1 MWMTSCLS
9 SPTQI
14 LVTSTQQVVDLH
26 EFCLVLLSRNK
37 TDTVRL
43 MLLVLQFADEFEKYC
58 SEVENTAAWGGQL
71 EVSYLHSV
79 TDAFTPLPVIILMY
93 MFVRSLQLRAL
104 TQILHKPIEVI
115 QADSPTIKIG
125 EEYES
130 KPITLVYVLMILLP
144 MWKGNNF

>member
-14 LVTSTQQVVDLH
+14 LVTSTQQVVDLQ

-79 TDAFTPLPVIILMY
+79 TDAFTPLPVYPNVHVCPLPS
-93 MFVRSLQLRAL
+93 VTSPDPNSPQANRSD
-104 TQILHKPIEVI
+104 P
-115 QADSPTIKIG
+115 S
-125 EEYES
+125 
-130 KPITLVYVLMILLP
+130 
-144 MWKGNNF
+144 